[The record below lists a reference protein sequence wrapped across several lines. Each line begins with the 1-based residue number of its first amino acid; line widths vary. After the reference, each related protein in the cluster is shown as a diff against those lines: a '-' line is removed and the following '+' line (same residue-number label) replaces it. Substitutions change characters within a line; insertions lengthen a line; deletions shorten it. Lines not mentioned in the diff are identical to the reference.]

1 MLNDLKSQ
9 SLSNQDIFSTHLMSK
24 KTTEGNENGQMT
36 LQERLNVS
44 DQLNRIGQL
53 KNRQLT
59 KTDNATV
66 EKPYFM
72 GMQSG
77 YDKNRPQSIKID
89 TEIPQD
95 KDQYRAILDQQR
107 YDKFKKKLLDFD
119 SDKQRATN
127 MINHDMNL
135 MHKSIYN

>member
-107 YDKFKKKLLDFD
+107 YDKLKKKLLDFD

>member
-9 SLSNQDIFSTHLMSK
+9 SLSNQDIFSTHLISK

-77 YDKNRPQSIKID
+77 FDKNRPQSIKID

-107 YDKFKKKLLDFD
+107 YDKLKKKLLDFD